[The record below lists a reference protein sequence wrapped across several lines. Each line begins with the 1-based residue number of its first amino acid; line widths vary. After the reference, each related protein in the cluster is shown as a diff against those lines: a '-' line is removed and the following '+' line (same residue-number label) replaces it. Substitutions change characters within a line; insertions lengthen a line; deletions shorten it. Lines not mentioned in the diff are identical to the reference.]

1 MLRNE
6 GDKLLK
12 VIVCTPRHEYFCVDN
27 LKAQNIHKVA
37 DPEKALKQ
45 HNKLKQIIKKS
56 GCEIIDAPE
65 LTNHPNSVFTRDVAL
80 CTPKGYIK
88 VRMGLEARRGEGEWM
103 SGFLE
108 SLGEPCAGE
117 ITAPGTIEGGDIIL
131 VGTVAFIGIS
141 QRTNKEGITQ
151 ISRILSDMKYEIRAV
166 NITGSYLHLG
176 SILSAIGP
184 EQVLSCRGIFP
195 DGFFRGF
202 ETVEIS
208 CEGTANSN
216 VICLGNNE
224 LIANSV
230 ENMETIRVLKKK
242 GYTVHGIDLSEFRK
256 GGGGPTCLI
265 LPLERK

>member
-6 GDKLLK
+6 GDKLSR
-12 VIVCTPRHEYFCVDN
+12 VIVCTPRHDYFCVNN
-27 LKAQNIHKVA
+27 LKAQNIHKIA
-37 DPEKALKQ
+37 DPEKAGKQ
-45 HNKLKQIIKKS
+45 HDNLKLIIKES
-56 GCEIIDAPE
+56 GCEVIDAPE

-80 CTPKGYIK
+80 CTPNGYIK
-88 VRMGLEARRGEGEWM
+88 LRMGLEARRGEGEWM
-103 SGFLE
+103 SSLLE

-117 ITAPGTIEGGDIIL
+117 IEAPGTVEGGDITL
-131 VGTVAFIGIS
+131 AGSVAFIGIS
-141 QRTNKEGITQ
+141 ERTNEEGIIQ
-151 ISRILSDMKYEIRAV
+151 ISSILRDMKYEIRTV

-184 EQVLSCRGIFP
+184 EQVLCCKGIFP
-195 DGFFRGF
+195 DGFFNGF
-202 ETVEIS
+202 DTIEIS
-208 CEGTANSN
+208 CKGTSNGN

-224 LIANSV
+224 LIANSA
-230 ENMETIRVLKKK
+230 ENMETIHVLEKK